1 MQIKDIMWVKNKKS
15 SLYLILSRLGYSFAD
30 IIKETLPRNKT
41 EKRLFFG
48 TFLLFIL
55 AGLFFQYHTDFS
67 TLFSLL
73 GYDLYTYTV
82 GDALSPFKCLLLK
95 IRHPLFV
102 FYSLPFSLA
111 AYLPQWLSGLPT
123 VVPVLMLFA
132 NLFIALSVM
141 LVWRICASVNR
152 ASSTGNLIL
161 VFLYVSFAHTL
172 ILSFTV
178 DSFPFALLLFLIFIS
193 YSQVSKKEQNIYTD
207 NLFFALFSGVT
218 LTNGLKFVLTKFLDK
233 EKLSTVFLK
242 IVKSSILFILLVSV
256 VLSATLFVYYFY
268 VRSVRP
274 DKTLAELVWG
284 MTFQYVISYENIGFY
299 KDIWGNFLVDPVLH
313 YIPVLVSH
321 TDNISAAVT
330 DIHFLKHT
338 CPLVLFYILT
348 GISVLLNRK
357 HTLVKLLLSFLSVD
371 IFVHFV
377 LRYGLMEGQI
387 YSGHWLFVF
396 PVLLAL
402 LANRITDKKVKVLYY
417 SCLLLFAAYFFTQNT
432 YTLYNQILQPS

>member
-1 MQIKDIMWVKNKKS
+1 M
-15 SLYLILSRLGYSFAD
+15 
-30 IIKETLPRNKT
+30 
-41 EKRLFFG
+41 
-48 TFLLFIL
+48 
-55 AGLFFQYHTDFS
+55 
-67 TLFSLL
+67 
-73 GYDLYTYTV
+73 
-82 GDALSPFKCLLLK
+82 
-95 IRHPLFV
+95 
-102 FYSLPFSLA
+102 
-111 AYLPQWLSGLPT
+111 SG
-123 VVPVLMLFA
+123 
-132 NLFIALSVM
+132 
-141 LVWRICASVNR
+141 
-152 ASSTGNLIL
+152 
-161 VFLYVSFAHTL
+161 
-172 ILSFTV
+172 
-178 DSFPFALLLFLIFIS
+178 
-193 YSQVSKKEQNIYTD
+193 E
-207 NLFFALFSGVT
+207 
-218 LTNGLKFVLTKFLDK
+218 FVLTKFLDK

-268 VRSVRP
+268 VRSV
-274 DKTLAELVWG
+274 
-284 MTFQYVISYENIGFY
+284 
-299 KDIWGNFLVDPVLH
+299 
-313 YIPVLVSH
+313 
-321 TDNISAAVT
+321 
-330 DIHFLKHT
+330 IHFLKHT